1 MESMFKIGDVV
12 KIAGVD
18 DCIYG
23 VDQAMRKYVGK
34 YVRIV
39 DVRWQQ
45 SSEAFRYEIE
55 EDCGE
60 WWWSDDCFER
70 EQCFDLP
77 EFCVA
82 RSDELGSL
90 LSYTEVLYDL

>member
-12 KIAGVD
+12 KIVGVD

-23 VDQAMRKYVGK
+23 VDPAMRKYVGK
-34 YVRIV
+34 YVCIV

-60 WWWSDDCFER
+60 WWWSDDCFEQ
-70 EQCFDLP
+70 ESYTDLP
-77 EFCVA
+77 EFCIA
-82 RSDELGSL
+82 GLD
-90 LSYTEVLYDL
+90 DLNNLFL